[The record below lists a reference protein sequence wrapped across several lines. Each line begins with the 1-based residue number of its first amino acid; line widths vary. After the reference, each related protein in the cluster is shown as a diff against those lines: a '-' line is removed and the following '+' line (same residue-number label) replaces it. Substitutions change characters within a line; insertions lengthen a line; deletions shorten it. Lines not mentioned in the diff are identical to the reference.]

1 MMNFRVF
8 DTPEAA
14 VSGLTELV
22 LFASGRP
29 GRFVM
34 SLSGGST
41 PAALYRK
48 LADEP
53 AWSKLAGRHVTWVMG
68 DERCVSP
75 DHEMSNA
82 RMVNETL
89 FRNGMPDGHTF
100 LRFRTE
106 LGDPASVAS
115 GFEGE
120 WRSHGI
126 GRIDLALL
134 GVGDD
139 GHTASLFP
147 GTSILAEH
155 DRIAREVWV
164 ERIGAWR
171 VSLTMPMLRAA
182 RTRVV
187 LALGAGKREILSRL
201 LEGVKFPV
209 AEVMSGG
216 AEAWWFVDREAYP
229 GEAK

>member
-8 DTPEAA
+8 DSPEAA
-14 VSGLTELV
+14 VSGLTELI
-22 LFASGRP
+22 LYSSGRP

-41 PAALYRK
+41 PAALYEK
-48 LADEP
+48 LGQGS
-53 AWSKLAGRHVTWVMG
+53 AWEKLSSRSIVWVMG
-68 DERCVSP
+68 DERCVAP
-75 DHEMSNA
+75 DHELSNS

-89 FRNGMPDGHTF
+89 FRNGMPDTHTF

-106 LGDPASVAS
+106 LGSPAEVAD

-147 GTSILAEH
+147 GTEILSEH

-187 LALGAGKREILSRL
+187 LALGSGKREILTRL
-201 LEGVKFPV
+201 MEGVRFPV

-216 AEAWWFVDREAYP
+216 SDAWWFVDRDAYP
-229 GEAK
+229 GDAA

>member
-8 DTPEAA
+8 DTAEAA
-14 VSGLTELV
+14 VSGLTEQV
-22 LFASGRP
+22 LFASARP
-29 GRFVM
+29 GRFVV

-41 PAALYRK
+41 PAALYER
-48 LADEP
+48 LASEP
-53 AWSKLAGRHVTWVMG
+53 AWGTLSGRPIVWVMG
-68 DERCVSP
+68 DERCVAP
-75 DHEMSNA
+75 DHEMSNS

-89 FRNGMPDGHTF
+89 FRHGLPEGHSF

-106 LGDPASVAS
+106 LGSPAEVAS

-147 GTSILAEH
+147 GTEILAEH

-164 ERIGAWR
+164 ERLGAWR
-171 VSLTMPMLRAA
+171 VSVTLPMLRAA

-187 LALGAGKREILSRL
+187 LAVGSGKREILTRL
-201 LEGVKFPV
+201 MEGVRFPV

-216 AEAWWFVDREAYP
+216 ADAWWFVDRDAYP
-229 GEAK
+229 GGTT

>member
-1 MMNFRVF
+1 MNFRVF
-8 DTPEAA
+8 DTSEAA
-14 VSGLTELV
+14 VSGLTDLILSV
-22 LFASGRP
+22 STRP

-41 PAALYRK
+41 PAALYDR
-48 LADEP
+48 LGRGP
-53 AWSKLAGRHVTWVMG
+53 AWDTISGRPFVWVMG
-68 DERCVSP
+68 DERCVAP
-75 DHEMSNA
+75 DHEMSNS
-82 RMVNETL
+82 RMVTETL
-89 FRNGMPDGHTF
+89 FRNGLPAEHTL

-106 LGDPASVAS
+106 LGSPAEVAS

-120 WRSHGI
+120 WRSLGI

-147 GTSILAEH
+147 GTDILSEH

-164 ERIGAWR
+164 ERLGAWR
-171 VSLTMPMLRAA
+171 VSVTLPMLRAA

-187 LALGAGKREILSRL
+187 LALGSSKREILKRL
-201 LEGVKFPV
+201 MEGVRLPV

-216 AEAWWFVDREAYP
+216 SDAWWFVDRDAYP
-229 GEAK
+229 EAAT